1 MGIID
6 RITSMTPRR
15 RDYIEPRSQA
25 QMLRDEFDRWLQAV
39 SQDWGRMTSWAGSW
53 RWMPATDVH
62 ENDRELVVTA
72 EVPGLERED
81 LKLTLAPEGL
91 VIRGERHEEKE
102 DRRRGVLM
110 SELHYGSFVRTVPL
124 PSGLDLDAAEA
135 HVEKGVLTVSFPKKA
150 GASKG
155 RRIPIKEAS

>member
-6 RITSMTPRR
+6 RITSIAPRR
-15 RDYIEPRSQA
+15 REYLEPRGQA
-25 QMLRDEFDRWLQAV
+25 QTLRDEFDRWLQGV
-39 SQDWGRMTSWAGSW
+39 SEDWTRMTSRAGGM

-62 ENDRELVVTA
+62 DGESEVVVTV
-72 EVPGLERED
+72 EVPGLERDD
-81 LKLTLAPEGL
+81 LQLTLTPEGL

-102 DRRRGVLM
+102 DRRRGFLV

-135 HVEKGVLTVSFPKKA
+135 KVQKGVLTVRFPKQERRA
-150 GASKG
+150 DA
-155 RRIPIKEAS
+155 RRISIKESA